1 MRPTRLALVAVIT
14 AAMVIGLV
22 PVASAVPKR
31 DRATL
36 MEYAEDTWRSF
47 EAMVEPSTGLVADNI
62 KGDLKPATRSAF
74 TSPTNIGGYLWSTV
88 VARDLHII
96 NRREAYQRMSQT
108 LDSVAQLERHEAS
121 GMFYNWYDPTTLE
134 MLRIWP
140 EDGSTVYPFLSSVDN
155 GWLAA
160 ALMVVGSAEP
170 RLRKEANAIFE
181 TMDFGFYY
189 DPNAKADVGLI
200 RGGFWV
206 EQPPGCSTLDNYRN
220 RGPEVYYTCHHY
232 GAFNTEPRIAS
243 YIGIATGQ
251 IPPEHY
257 FGPWRTFPAENCDFG
272 WSEQGGIGEWREYL
286 GVQVWE
292 GAYLYDDNYLVP
304 TWGGSM
310 FEALMPDLFV
320 PEATWGA
327 DSWGV
332 NHPMFV
338 QAQIH
343 HGLVEA
349 DYGYWGFSPSSNPA
363 GGYREYGVDLVGI
376 DEPGY
381 TSDQERTSAD
391 IGYVTVSGK
400 VCRPPKPLPEEYGDG
415 VVTPH
420 AAFLALPYAPDE
432 ALQNLANLRKDFD
445 VYGPGGFFDAVAV
458 RSGTVAE
465 RYLSLDQAMIM
476 AAIGNELRPDMVK
489 RYFVDREFRKALRPL
504 MSMESFLSR
513 PAGDQR

>member
-1 MRPTRLALVAVIT
+1 
-14 AAMVIGLV
+14 
-22 PVASAVPKR
+22 
-31 DRATL
+31 
-36 MEYAEDTWRSF
+36 
-47 EAMVEPSTGLVADNI
+47 
-62 KGDLKPATRSAF
+62 
-74 TSPTNIGGYLWSTV
+74 
-88 VARDLHII
+88 
-96 NRREAYQRMSQT
+96 
-108 LDSVAQLERHEAS
+108 
-121 GMFYNWYDPTTLE
+121 
-134 MLRIWP
+134 
-140 EDGSTVYPFLSSVDN
+140 
-155 GWLAA
+155 
-160 ALMVVGSAEP
+160 
-170 RLRKEANAIFE
+170 
-181 TMDFGFYY
+181 
-189 DPNAKADVGLI
+189 
-200 RGGFWV
+200 
-206 EQPPGCSTLDNYRN
+206 
-220 RGPEVYYTCHHY
+220 
-232 GAFNTEPRIAS
+232 
-243 YIGIATGQ
+243 
-251 IPPEHY
+251 
-257 FGPWRTFPAENCDFG
+257 
-272 WSEQGGIGEWREYL
+272 
-286 GVQVWE
+286 
-292 GAYLYDDNYLVP
+292 
-304 TWGGSM
+304 
-310 FEALMPDLFV
+310 MPDLFV

-391 IGYVTVSGK
+391 VGYVTVSGE

-420 AAFLALPYAPDE
+420 AAFLALPYAADE
-432 ALQNLANLRKDFD
+432 ALQNLANLREDFD

-504 MSMESFLSR
+504 MAMESFLSR